1 LSQTPKSHTHHNPIL
16 NPILAHIAAR
26 PVMRRRLMFV
36 VLLYR
41 SRDGGYPMTLD
52 PTSNFIL
59 FLLLGVCILL
69 LGLNVWLAIRT
80 FSRSLDAETD
90 TRAANN
96 RAKELLCELLDENEL
111 RQLKESRY
119 LDIASPSYAQRIYRI
134 PLEEGMVSVYEGGAP
149 VLRLCVQPISALPRH
164 DVIAMHKLMIEG
176 NEREYLAL
184 ANAFPPAASGP
195 GPLTA
200 PRATHD

>member
-1 LSQTPKSHTHHNPIL
+1 
-16 NPILAHIAAR
+16 
-26 PVMRRRLMFV
+26 
-36 VLLYR
+36 
-41 SRDGGYPMTLD
+41 MTLD

-59 FLLLGVCILL
+59 FLLLAVCILL

-80 FSRSLDAETD
+80 FSRSLDTETD
-90 TRAANN
+90 MRAANN
-96 RAKELLCELLDENEL
+96 RAKELLSELLDENEL

-119 LDIASPSYAQRIYRI
+119 LDVASPSNAQRIYRI
-134 PLEEGMVSVYEGGAP
+134 PLEEGMVSVYESGNP

-200 PRATHD
+200 PRTTYG